1 MEKTT
6 NGKNLKD
13 NGIQSDNQYKKYTVA
28 VLGASGVG
36 KTFFWASYFNSVIN
50 LGQSDNIPTLT
61 GDTEYISK
69 TIKIIF
75 TDHEKVSGNEK
86 DTVISFKLDS
96 KKMDID
102 LINLRGCPLKEL
114 SCEKESKILSVLEM
128 ADGIMVFIS
137 AEDIVKNK
145 INKLLDDNIGFIRV
159 IPAFRSFLHSKRFKE
174 AAVPV

>member
-1 MEKTT
+1 MEKKT
-6 NGKNLKD
+6 NSKNLKD

-61 GDTEYISK
+61 GDTEYIAK
-69 TIKIIF
+69 TIKTIF
-75 TDHEKVSGNEK
+75 KDHKKVSGTEK

-102 LINLRGCPLKEL
+102 LINLRGCHIKEL
-114 SCEKESKILSVLEM
+114 SKEHEKKN
-128 ADGIMVFIS
+128 
-137 AEDIVKNK
+137 IVCSEK
-145 INKLLDDNIGFIRV
+145 G
-159 IPAFRSFLHSKRFKE
+159 
-174 AAVPV
+174 